1 MNILTKTV
9 VIFASATLLLSTG
22 ATLHAADQPAPAE
35 YSSVEERR
43 LLHIVS
49 QERASIR
56 KEQEE
61 IVMKKKELKT
71 LGDVVDKKLAE
82 IDNKLEELRKL
93 QNKIEL
99 LLTAKSAEEK
109 KRLKGLA
116 SIYEKMTPEKAS
128 LALTGLDQ
136 QLAADLLA
144 NMRVKAAA
152 KILDQISNKKAA
164 QLSTTFSTIQL
175 E

>member
-9 VIFASATLLLSTG
+9 VFFASATLLLSTT
-22 ATLHAADQPAPAE
+22 ATLYATDNPAPAE

-49 QERASIR
+49 QERAGIR

-71 LGDVVDKKLAE
+71 LGDLVDKKLAE

-116 SIYEKMTPEKAS
+116 SIYEKMTPERAS